1 MELLVI
7 RHAEPIR
14 VTAQESGGAPADPEL
29 TARGRDQAARLADWL
44 AAEGIDHVTSS
55 PLRRATET
63 AAPLAAALGLEI
75 SVDDQLCEYDANS
88 DSYIPIEE
96 LRETKDDRWQA
107 MIEGRWED
115 FGGEAPDVFRA
126 RIVARLDAII
136 TEHPGERVAVV
147 CHGGVINVYLA
158 ALLGI
163 DRHLWFDPGY
173 TSISRVRASRSGAR
187 SVGSINELAHLVGRW
202 DPGETR

>member
-7 RHAEPIR
+7 RHAEPVRI
-14 VTAQESGGAPADPEL
+14 TAAESGGAPADPAL
-29 TARGRDQAARLADWL
+29 TERGRDQAARLAAWL
-44 AAEGIDHVTSS
+44 AAEGVDHVVSS

-63 AAPLAAALGLEI
+63 ARPLADALGLDVAIDEE
-75 SVDDQLCEYDANS
+75 LCEYDANS

-96 LRETKDDRWQA
+96 LRALKDARWQA
-107 MIEGRWED
+107 MVEGRWED
-115 FGGEAPDVFRA
+115 FGGEAPDTFRA
-126 RIVARLDAII
+126 RIVAGLDRVVAA
-136 TEHPGERVAVV
+136 HPGEQVAVV

-173 TSISRVRASRSGAR
+173 TSINRVRASRSGAR
-187 SVGSINELAHLVGRW
+187 SVGSINELAHLVG
-202 DPGETR
+202 TRS